1 MNGQPFRNAKG
12 GLIDRDRPLG
22 FTFNGRRHQGF
33 AGDTLA
39 SALLASGVRRVAR
52 SFKYHRPRG
61 IFAAGEEEPNALV
74 QLRIGTR
81 TEPNI
86 RATRVELFDGL
97 VAASQNCWP
106 SVDFDLGAGAAWV
119 SRLMPPGFYYK
130 TFKWPNLLW
139 PAYEHVLRKLAGMG
153 VAPRQAD
160 PDRYEHRFAHCD
172 VLVVGGGPAGL
183 AAAIAAGRAGAR
195 VIVADDG
202 PEFGGSLAAEARPI
216 DGAPAQE
223 WAAAAVAELTA
234 MPDVTLVRRASVF
247 GYYDHNALAIA
258 EHVADHLAEPLPF
271 QPRQRLWMVRARQV
285 VLATGATER
294 SFVFADND
302 RPGIMLASAARAYAN
317 RFAVRAGRRCVVF
330 TNNDSAYGAAA
341 DLAAAGIEISA
352 VIDARPGDPGPA
364 AAKALGT
371 GIERLAGHAIVATRG
386 SGALTAVEVAPLN
399 KSGDGLGGSL
409 RRFDCD
415 LLCVSG
421 GWNPAVQLHAQ
432 AQGRPVYDDTLAA
445 FVPGPSVQAER
456 SAGSA
461 KGTFT
466 LAGCLADGMEAGAEA
481 ARQAGFEAAETPPV
495 PACEDEGEA
504 APMRA
509 LWSVPP
515 LPGQRRKCFVDLQ
528 TDVTQAD
535 VELASRE
542 GYKSVEHVKR
552 YTTLG
557 MGTDQGRTGN
567 VAGLAILARQLGTD
581 IPQVGTTTFRPPY
594 VPVTMGTLAGRETG
608 HHFQPVRRSAMH
620 GWHKAAG
627 AAFVTA
633 GLWLR
638 PQYYVRPGE
647 SMWDAIYRETMAV
660 RKSVGMV
667 DVSTLGKIDIQGA
680 DAAEFLNRV
689 YINAWSKLGIGRCR
703 YGVMLREDGIAF
715 DDGTTSRLGETHYLM
730 TTTTA
735 SAGPVMQ
742 HLEYFAQVVWPALD
756 VHIVSVTEEWAAI
769 ALAGPDSR
777 KVLERLTDDVDVSNE
792 ALPFMGVRQGT
803 FAGVAGRLFRIS
815 FSGELAYEINVPADY
830 GPHLW
835 EAMLAAG
842 KDFDITPYGT
852 EALGILRTEKGHV
865 VGGEL
870 NGRTTA
876 DDLGFGR
883 MASSAKEF
891 IGKRS
896 LNRPGL
902 TDENRKQLIGLV
914 PADGKTAIPRGA
926 QIVSDPDQ
934 ALSNPMIGEVTSAC
948 YSPNLEMPIGLGI
961 VAAGRARMGETLY
974 ALSPMRGERVAV
986 TVTNPV
992 FIDPEGERL
1001 RA

>member
-1 MNGQPFRNAKG
+1 MSGQTFRNVEG

-22 FTFNGRRHQGF
+22 FTFDGRRYQGF

-61 IFAAGEEEPNALV
+61 IFAAGEEEPSALV
-74 QLRIGTR
+74 QLRLGAR
-81 TEPNI
+81 TEPNV

-97 VAASQNCWP
+97 AATSQNCWP
-106 SVDFDLGAGAAWV
+106 SPDFDIGAAASWL

-130 TFKWPNLLW
+130 TFKWPGLLW
-139 PAYEHVLRKLAGMG
+139 PAYEHVLRNLAGMG
-153 VAPRQAD
+153 VAPREAD
-160 PDRYEHRFAHCD
+160 PDHYEHRFAHCD

-183 AAAIAAGRAGAR
+183 AAAVAAGRAGAR

-202 PEFGGSLAAEARPI
+202 PELGGSLMSARALI
-216 DGAPAQE
+216 NGAPAMD
-223 WAAAAVAELTA
+223 WAAATAAELAA
-234 MPDVTLVRRASVF
+234 MDDVTVVRRATVF
-247 GYYDHNALAIA
+247 GYYDHNALAMT
-258 EHVADHLAEPLPF
+258 ERVADHLAEPAPF
-271 QPRQRLWMVRARQV
+271 QPRQRLWMVRAHQV

-302 RPGIMLASAARAYAN
+302 RPGVMLASAARTYAN

-341 DLAAAGIEISA
+341 DLAAAGIEVAAI
-352 VIDARPGDPGPA
+352 VDARPGGPGPA
-364 AAKALGT
+364 AAKALAA
-371 GIERLAGHAIVATRG
+371 GIEHLAGHAVVATRG
-386 SGALTAVEVAPLN
+386 DRAVSAVEVAPLN
-399 KSGDGLGGSL
+399 EAGDGLGGSS
-409 RRFDCD
+409 RRLDCD

-421 GWNPAVQLHAQ
+421 GWNPAVQLHAH
-432 AQGRPVYDDTLAA
+432 AQGRPVYDETLAA
-445 FVPGPSVQAER
+445 FVPGRSVQAER

-461 KGTFT
+461 KGTLT
-466 LAGCLADGMEAGAEA
+466 LAGCLADGMGAGAEA
-481 ARQAGFEAAETPPV
+481 ARQAGFDATETPSV

-509 LWSVPP
+509 LWSVPSP
-515 LPGQRRKCFVDLQ
+515 PGRRRKRFVDLQ
-528 TDVTQAD
+528 TDVSEAD
-535 VELASRE
+535 VELAARE
-542 GYKSVEHVKR
+542 GYKSVEHLKR

-567 VAGLAILARQLGTD
+567 VVGLAILARQLGAD
-581 IPQVGTTTFRPPY
+581 IAGVGTTTFRPPY
-594 VPVTMGTLAGRETG
+594 VPVTMGTIAGPEIG
-608 HHFQPVRRSAMH
+608 HHFQPIRRSAMH
-620 GWHKAAG
+620 GWHEDAG
-627 AAFVTA
+627 AAFVPA

-638 PQYYVRPGE
+638 PQYYQRPGE
-647 SMWDAIYRETMAV
+647 SMWDAIYRETVAV
-660 RKSVGMV
+660 RKSVGVV

-703 YGVMLREDGIAF
+703 YGVMLRDDGIAF
-715 DDGTTSRLGETHYLM
+715 DDGTTSRLAENHYLM

-735 SAGPVMQ
+735 NAGGVMR
-742 HLEYFAQVVWPALD
+742 HLEFFLQVVWPDLD

-777 KVLERLTDDVDVSNE
+777 TVLERLTDDIDVSNE

-835 EAMLAAG
+835 EAMMEAG

-852 EALGILRTEKGHV
+852 EALGILRIEKGHV

-883 MASSAKEF
+883 MASSTKEF

-902 TDENRKQLIGLV
+902 ADENRKHLVGLV

-926 QIVSDPDQ
+926 QIVADPGR
-934 ALSNPMIGEVTSAC
+934 ALPNPMIGEVTSAC
-948 YSPNLEMPIGLGI
+948 YSPNLGTPIGLGI
-961 VAAGRARMGETLY
+961 VTAGRTRMGETLY
-974 ALSPMRGERVAV
+974 ALSPMRGLTVAV
-986 TVTNPV
+986 TVTDPV
-992 FIDPEGERL
+992 FIDPEGVRL

>member
-1 MNGQPFRNAKG
+1 MSGQAFRNAEG

-22 FTFNGRRHQGF
+22 FTFNGRRYQGY

-61 IFAAGEEEPNALV
+61 IFAAGEEEPSALV
-74 QLRIGTR
+74 HLRPGAR
-81 TEPNI
+81 TEPNV

-97 VAASQNCWP
+97 VATSQNCWP
-106 SVDFDLGAGAAWV
+106 SPDFDIGAAAEWL

-130 TFKWPNLLW
+130 TFKWPVRLW
-139 PAYEHVLRKLAGMG
+139 PAYEHVLRNLAGMG
-153 VAPRQAD
+153 VAPRDAD

-183 AAAIAAGRAGAR
+183 AAALAAGRVGAR
-195 VIVADDG
+195 VIIADDG
-202 PEFGGSLAAEARPI
+202 PEFGGSLRGEHALI
-216 DGAPAQE
+216 NGAPATD
-223 WAAAAVAELTA
+223 WAAAAVAELA
-234 MPDVTLVRRASVF
+234 SMGEVSVVRRATVF
-247 GYYDHNALAIA
+247 GYYDHNALAMT
-258 EHVADHLAEPLPF
+258 ERVADHLAEPAPF
-271 QPRQRLWMVRARQV
+271 QPRQRLWMVRAHQV

-302 RPGIMLASAARAYAN
+302 RPGVMLASAARTYAN
-317 RFAVRAGRRCVVF
+317 RFAVCAGRRCVVF

-341 DLAAAGIEISA
+341 DLAAAGIEVAAI
-352 VIDARPGDPGPA
+352 VDARPGDPGPV
-364 AAKALGT
+364 AAKALGS
-371 GIERLAGHAIVATRG
+371 GIEHLAGHAAVATKGNR
-386 SGALTAVEVAPLN
+386 AVTAVEVAPLN
-399 KSGDGLGGSL
+399 DTGDGLAGPT
-409 RRFDCD
+409 RRLDCD

-421 GWNPAVQLHAQ
+421 GWNPAVQLHAH
-432 AQGRPVYDDTLAA
+432 ARGRPVYDETLAA
-445 FVPGPSVQAER
+445 FVPGRSVQAER

-466 LAGCLADGMEAGAEA
+466 LAACLADGMGAGAEA
-481 ARQAGFEAAETPPV
+481 ARQAGFDGAETHPV

-504 APMRA
+504 VLMRA
-509 LWSVPP
+509 LWSVPSP
-515 LPGQRRKCFVDLQ
+515 AGRRRKRFVDLQ
-528 TDVTQAD
+528 TDVTEAD
-535 VELASRE
+535 VELAARE
-542 GYKSVEHVKR
+542 GYKSVEHLKR

-567 VAGLAILARQLGTD
+567 VVGLAVLARRLGAD
-581 IPQVGTTTFRPPY
+581 IAQVGTTTFRPPY
-594 VPVTMGTLAGRETG
+594 VPVTMGTIAGPEIG
-608 HHFQPVRRSAMH
+608 HHFQPIRRSAMH
-620 GWHKAAG
+620 SWHTAAG
-627 AAFVTA
+627 AAFVPA

-638 PQYYVRPGE
+638 PQYYQRPGE
-647 SMWDAIYRETMAV
+647 GMWDAIYRETVAV
-660 RKSVGMV
+660 RKSVGIV
-667 DVSTLGKIDIQGA
+667 DVSTLGKIDLQGA

-715 DDGTTSRLGETHYLM
+715 DDGTTSRLAENHYLM

-735 SAGPVMQ
+735 NAGEVMR
-742 HLEYFAQVVWPALD
+742 HLEFFLQVVWPDLD

-777 KVLERLTDDVDVSNE
+777 TVLERLTDDIDVSNE
-792 ALPFMGVRQGT
+792 ALPFMGVREGT

-830 GPHLW
+830 GPRLW
-835 EAMLAAG
+835 EAMLKAG
-842 KDFDITPYGT
+842 KDLDITPYGT
-852 EALGILRTEKGHV
+852 EALGILRIEKGHV

-883 MASSAKEF
+883 MASSAKAF

-902 TDENRKQLIGLV
+902 TDENRKQLVGLV
-914 PADGKTAIPRGA
+914 PADGKTGIPRGA
-926 QIVSDPDQ
+926 QIVADPVR
-934 ALSNPMIGEVTSAC
+934 ALPNPMIGEVTSAC
-948 YSPNLEMPIGLGI
+948 YSPNLGTPIGLGI
-961 VAAGRARMGETLY
+961 VATGRTRMGETLY
-974 ALSPMRGERVAV
+974 ALSPMRGETVAV

-992 FIDPEGERL
+992 FIDPEGVRL

>member
-1 MNGQPFRNAKG
+1 MSGQAFRNPEG

-22 FTFNGRRHQGF
+22 FTFDGRRYHGF

-39 SALLASGVRRVAR
+39 SALLASGVRRVGR

-61 IFAAGEEEPNALV
+61 IFAAGEEEPSALV
-74 QLRIGTR
+74 QLRLDAR

-97 VAASQNCWP
+97 VATSQNCWP
-106 SVDFDLGAGAAWV
+106 SPDFDIGAAAAWL
-119 SRLMPPGFYYK
+119 SRLMPAGFYYK
-130 TFKWPNLLW
+130 TFKWPGRLW
-139 PAYEHVLRKLAGMG
+139 PAYEHVLRNLAGMG
-153 VAPRQAD
+153 VAPREAD

-183 AAAIAAGRAGAR
+183 AAALTAGRAGAR

-202 PEFGGSLAAEARPI
+202 PDFGGSLTGGRERI
-216 DGAPAQE
+216 NGAPAMD
-223 WAAAAVAELTA
+223 WAAAAVAELAA
-234 MPDVTLVRRASVF
+234 MDEVTLVPRATVF
-247 GYYDHNALAIA
+247 GYYDHNALAMT
-258 EHVADHLAEPLPF
+258 ERVADHVAEPAPF

-330 TNNDSAYGAAA
+330 TNNDTAYGAAA
-341 DLAAAGIEISA
+341 DLAAAGIEVAAI
-352 VIDARPGDPGPA
+352 VDARPGDPGPA
-364 AAKALGT
+364 AAKTLGT
-371 GIERLAGHAIVATRG
+371 GIEHLAGHAVVATRG
-386 SGALTAVEVAPLN
+386 GRALTAIEVAPLN
-399 KSGDGLGGSL
+399 EAGDGLAGSS
-409 RRFDCD
+409 RRIECD

-432 AQGRPVYDDTLAA
+432 AQGRPVYDETLAA

-466 LAGCLADGMEAGAEA
+466 LSGCLADGMEAGAEA
-481 ARQAGFEAAETPPV
+481 ARQAGFDGAETPPV
-495 PACEDEGEA
+495 PACENDGVA
-504 APMRA
+504 APMRV

-515 LPGQRRKCFVDLQ
+515 PPGRRRKRFVDLQ
-528 TDVTQAD
+528 TDVTEAD
-535 VELASRE
+535 VALAARE
-542 GYKSVEHVKR
+542 GYKSVEHLKR

-567 VAGLAILARQLGTD
+567 VIGLAVLARNLGTD
-581 IPQVGTTTFRPPY
+581 IAQVGTTTFRPPY
-594 VPVTMGTLAGRETG
+594 VPVTMGTIAGPEIG

-620 GWHKAAG
+620 GWHQAAG
-627 AAFVTA
+627 AAFVPA

-638 PQYYVRPGE
+638 PQYYARPGE
-647 SMWDAIYRETMAV
+647 GMWDAIYRETVAV
-660 RKSVGMV
+660 RKSVGIV

-715 DDGTTSRLGETHYLM
+715 DDGTTSRLADTHYLM

-735 SAGPVMQ
+735 SAGEVMR
-742 HLEYFAQVVWPALD
+742 HLEFFLQVVWPDLD

-777 KVLERLTDDVDVSNE
+777 TVLERLTDDVDVSNE
-792 ALPFMGVRQGT
+792 ALPFMGVRQGA

-852 EALGILRTEKGHV
+852 EALGILRIEKGHV

-902 TDENRKQLIGLV
+902 TDKNRKQLVGLV
-914 PADGKTAIPRGA
+914 PADGKAAIPRGA
-926 QIVSDPDQ
+926 QIVADPGR

-948 YSPNLEMPIGLGI
+948 YSPNLATPIGLGI
-961 VAAGRARMGETLY
+961 IAGGRTRMGETLY
-974 ALSPMRGERVAV
+974 ALSPLRGLTVAV

-992 FIDPEGERL
+992 FIDPEGVRL